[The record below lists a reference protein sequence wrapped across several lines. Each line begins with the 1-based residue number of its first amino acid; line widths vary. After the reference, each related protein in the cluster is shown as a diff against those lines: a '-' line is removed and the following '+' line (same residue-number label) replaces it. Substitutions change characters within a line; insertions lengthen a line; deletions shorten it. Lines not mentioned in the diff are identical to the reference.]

1 MSIIYSYPATAPT
14 LDDLLIGTD
23 VGEDNA
29 TKSFTVQSLVAL
41 VNAAAGNGTVTS
53 VQIATDAFLSATGGP
68 IVDAGVIT
76 LSLTATGT
84 PSATTF
90 LRGDNQ
96 WVVPTVSAGIGV
108 SNSGVSLTTDVKSF
122 NFTGEGV
129 STTASGN
136 NVTVVVASQVQSV
149 TGLTEGAGIGLV
161 DNAGNITVSNTGVR
175 QIIPGQGISISPAGG
190 TGNVTITTTNQA
202 SGTVTSVTP
211 GPGLKLISGSTSL
224 DPSIGINYTGTQNY
238 IIEGDS
244 AAVAVAADKV
254 MFNQTSSSNVKTSTF
269 GTIPMTTL
277 PLVKTYI
284 DTADAIAVQNNTDTV
299 ISVAKVKKVITLLDS
314 EYLNLATK
322 EGNTLYLTTST
333 AATQFTK
340 TLNVI
345 NNVSGFANGSL
356 SGSQTGAT
364 VTGPEN
370 SGWSFT
376 TQVNADSGFGY
387 SGSSPFTI
395 TGTFDNTGTVNS
407 TVSGS
412 ITANNVPTCRSILTT
427 VSGVTP
433 AISQSYFSISSATA
447 SDAAC
452 SAALNAASVFPVVY
466 ALTSAGT
473 AAGYTY
479 TPAAT
484 TYSGNNG
491 TYSNSANIT
500 GTANGTVALGN
511 FTLTVNISQAGITV
525 PTGTSSTIS
534 TSGAVS
540 GSGNGQYTVSLASGT
555 AYSQTTTIA
564 AGANTS
570 LSGVTPSNSQ
580 TASGTITANTTINH
594 NFAGT
599 LNATT
604 SSMSFTPN
612 NSFSPAAA
620 FTSPGGWGYSIDGG
634 ARVAGNGPATG
645 TTGLGVT
652 WTFLPFPPTVTSGY
666 SLASSSGGTASGV
679 LGTNASVTG
688 TVQAGASVNRYTST
702 ISGIG
707 GSNTPPPTG
716 GSACN
721 YSGTSVTVYTDSPAS
736 SGLSVGQTVYRY
748 NTGSTKYSTSASAW
762 WKTGAPGGTQLVQF
776 DSSGAVAAIGSC

>member
-41 VNAAAGNGTVTS
+41 INAEAGSGTVTGIT
-53 VQIATDAFLSATGGP
+53 IATDAFLRATETSQPG
-68 IVDAGVIT
+68 AAAIT
-76 LSLTATGT
+76 YTLQLTATGT

-108 SNSGVSLTTDVKSF
+108 SSSGVSLTTDVKSF

-190 TGNVTITTTNQA
+190 TGNVTIETTNQA

-254 MFNQTSSSNVKTSTF
+254 MFNQTSSSNVKTSTL

-314 EYLNLATK
+314 EYAALATK

-376 TQVNADSGFGY
+376 TQVNADGGYSY

-412 ITANNVPTCRSILTT
+412 ITADSVPQCTSTLTT
-427 VSGVTP
+427 NSAVTP
-433 AISQSYFSISSATA
+433 ALQASYFTLTSGSTST
-447 SDAAC
+447 AAC
-452 SAALNAASVFPVVY
+452 SAALNAASVFPVAY
-466 ALTSAGT
+466 ALTASGT
-473 AAGYTY
+473 SAGYTY
-479 TPAAT
+479 TSAAT

-491 TYSNSANIT
+491 TYSNSASIT

-525 PTGTSSTIS
+525 PSGTSSTIS
-534 TSGAVS
+534 TSGGVS
-540 GSGNGQYTVSLASGT
+540 GSGNGSYTVSLASGT

-580 TASGTITANTTINH
+580 TASGTLTANTTINH

-620 FTSPGGWGYSIDGG
+620 FTNPGGWGYSIDGG
-634 ARVAGNGPATG
+634 ARTPGNGPATG

-652 WTFLPFPPTVTSGY
+652 WTFLPLPPTVTSGY
-666 SLASSSGGTASGV
+666 SLTSSSGGTASGV

-688 TVQAGASVNRYTST
+688 TVQAAASINRYAST
-702 ISGIG
+702 IAGIG
-707 GSNTPPPTG
+707 GTGGSG
-716 GSACN
+716 GSACS
-721 YSGTSVTVYTDSPAS
+721 YSPAVTVYTDASAS
-736 SGLSVGQTVYRY
+736 SGLSVGQTVYTS
-748 NTGSTKYSTSASAW
+748 NTGSAVYSTNTSAW
-762 WKTGAPGGTQLVQF
+762 WKTGAPGGNQIVNF
-776 DSSGAVAAIGSC
+776 NSSGTVAATGSC